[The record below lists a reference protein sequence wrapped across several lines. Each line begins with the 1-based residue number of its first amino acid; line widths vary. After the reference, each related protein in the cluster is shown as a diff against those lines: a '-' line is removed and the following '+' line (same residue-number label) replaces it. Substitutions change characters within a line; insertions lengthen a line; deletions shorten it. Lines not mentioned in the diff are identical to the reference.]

1 MQRNKKSQ
9 LQCKLNLVTFFRNR
23 SVKTQKKKRNQ
34 PHTRLKKANCDGMC
48 SDKKLAPRSL
58 GGDSSD
64 RTTIERSLHSKIN
77 RRYLKM
83 M

>member
-1 MQRNKKSQ
+1 M
-9 LQCKLNLVTFFRNR
+9 
-23 SVKTQKKKRNQ
+23 KTQKKRNQ
-34 PHTRLKKANCDGMC
+34 PHTTMKKQTAMC
-48 SDKKLAPRSL
+48 SDKKLAPISL

-64 RTTIERSLHSKIN
+64 RTTISTVNKIN

>member
-1 MQRNKKSQ
+1 MQRYKKSQ
-9 LQCKLNLVTFFRNR
+9 PQCKLNLVTSELFQESEREN
-23 SVKTQKKKRNQ
+23 SKEEKPTAHNIE
-34 PHTRLKKANCDGMC
+34 KANCDGMC
-48 SDKKLAPRSL
+48 SDKKLAPISL

-64 RTTIERSLHSKIN
+64 RTTISVYSKIN